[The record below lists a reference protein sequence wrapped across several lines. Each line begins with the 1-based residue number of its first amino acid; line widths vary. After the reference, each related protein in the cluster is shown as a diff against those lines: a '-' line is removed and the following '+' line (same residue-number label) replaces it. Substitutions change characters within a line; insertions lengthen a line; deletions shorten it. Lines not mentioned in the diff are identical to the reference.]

1 VPAEEDVRAPTGA
14 STKQHRTL
22 SGQRSSPDDED
33 VGSGATV
40 SSSPSDVRVDPLT
53 GAVVVVAGGR
63 QGRPDLS
70 AGADPAGCPFCPGGL
85 EAPAPYRTRWFPN
98 RWPSLPDGRAELL
111 LYTPDH
117 DAPFW
122 SLGVDGAVAVVELWQ
137 ERTAAQGAR
146 PDVSYVLV
154 FENRGPAVGATVPH
168 SHGQLYAFSF
178 VPEAPARELR
188 ASSCA
193 LCAEPDGSRRVVTAG
208 GWRAEVPYAPA
219 WPFELRLAP
228 RGHVPDLPS
237 LDAAGVRDLAAVL
250 VDGLARLDQLFDARL
265 PYMLWWHQRPTDG
278 GDWPLAHLHAH
289 VAPLWRSPGTPRFV
303 AAGELGSGV
312 FFDPVVPEEAAAR
325 LRELPGAS

>member
-1 VPAEEDVRAPTGA
+1 MPGGE
-14 STKQHRTL
+14 
-22 SGQRSSPDDED
+22 
-33 VGSGATV
+33 
-40 SSSPSDVRVDPLT
+40 DVRVDPLT

-70 AGADPAGCPFCPGGL
+70 AAAGPAGCPFCPGGL
-85 EAPAPYRTRWFPN
+85 EAPEPYRTRWFPN
-98 RWPSLPDGRAELL
+98 RWPSLADGRAELL

-117 DAPFW
+117 DAALW
-122 SLGVDGAVAVVELWQ
+122 SLGVDGVVAVVELWQ

-168 SHGQLYAFSF
+168 PHGQLYAFSF
-178 VPEAPARELR
+178 VPEAPARELAR
-188 ASSCA
+188 TPCA
-193 LCAEPDGSRRVVTAG
+193 LCAELDPSRVVASAG
-208 GWRAEVPYAPA
+208 GWRIEVPFAPA

-228 RGHVPDLPS
+228 SAHVPDLPS
-237 LDAAGVRDLAAVL
+237 LDAPGGRDLAAVL
-250 VDGLARLDQLFDARL
+250 VDALARLDQLFDAPL

-278 GDWPLAHLHAH
+278 GDWPGAHVHAH
-289 VAPLWRSPGTPRFV
+289 VAPLWRSPGTARFV

-325 LRELPGAS
+325 LRALPGSSP